1 MGSRTLFRSS
11 AFTGSHSTSK
21 KCAWSAAGPFSSTS
35 SQRAFPAAMPMWL
48 GTVSS
53 TSLRPLARRV
63 SANEAKPTPP
73 PSSGFTWVWSTT
85 SYPWLLPGIARRM
98 GEA

>member
-1 MGSRTLFRSS
+1 MFRSS
-11 AFTGSHSTSK
+11 AFTGSHSMSK
-21 KCAWSAAGPFSSTS
+21 KWAWSAAGPFSSTS
-35 SQRAFPAAMPMWL
+35 SQSAFPEAMPMWL

-53 TSLRPLARRV
+53 TSFSPLPR
-63 SANEAKPTPP
+63 SASASETKPTPP